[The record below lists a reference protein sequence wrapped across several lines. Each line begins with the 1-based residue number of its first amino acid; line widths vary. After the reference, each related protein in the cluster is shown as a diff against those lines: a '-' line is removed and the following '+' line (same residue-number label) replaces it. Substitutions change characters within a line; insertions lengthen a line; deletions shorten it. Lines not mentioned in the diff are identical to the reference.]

1 MDKWK
6 EKRKERKEIISIAW
20 LWERKEKG
28 DEMEG
33 KSFLDNKFFFLI
45 NYYNSIT
52 HFLLLLFF
60 FFFWGWFFIYLL
72 LLLSPLLTSMH
83 IMVMFYKY
91 YNASIII
98 FRLVLTF
105 ITIVFFFFCSLTIY
119 KVLGNSKLCFYF
131 DKWDFKFHSKFMKY
145 PKKLF
150 YFFYKTKQKLLKY
163 VKYTYTRKC
172 G

>member
-52 HFLLLLFF
+52 HF
-60 FFFWGWFFIYLL
+60 LL